1 MEPIR
6 ATTAPFVPVTL
17 TPWEYA
23 NAAAVAA
30 DRIARNERNS
40 GWQHEHLVGEHPLVF
55 QTAAVC
61 AEIGVAKALNQ
72 YPTAVGAWDVGRH
85 AEFGRLPDV
94 GHTIDVK
101 RVRFPDSTHFS
112 FSRKD
117 LEMNRTLAVAYVER
131 DLWQVRVL
139 GWISA
144 QEARNNGYV
153 AKDGEYAKGP
163 IWALKLSGAVDELD
177 VVKPEQKTGAEI
189 RAEEEA
195 AR

>member
-30 DRIARNERNS
+30 DRIARNQNNEGGLRA
-40 GWQHEHLVGEHPLVF
+40 QAEHPLIF

-61 AEIGVAKALNQ
+61 SEIAVAKALNQ
-72 YPTAVGAWDVGRH
+72 YPTAVGAWDAGRH
-85 AEFGRLPDV
+85 AEFSKLPDV
-94 GHTIDVK
+94 GHTIDAK

-117 LEMNRTLAVAYVER
+117 IDLNRTLAVTYVEPE
-131 DLWQVRVL
+131 LWHVRVL
-139 GWISA
+139 GWITAS
-144 QEARNNGYV
+144 EALEKGWT
-153 AKDGEYAKGP
+153 ATGDDYARGP
-163 IWALKLSGAVDELD
+163 IWALKLSGAIDELD
-177 VVKPEQKTGAEI
+177 VVTPDQKTGAEI